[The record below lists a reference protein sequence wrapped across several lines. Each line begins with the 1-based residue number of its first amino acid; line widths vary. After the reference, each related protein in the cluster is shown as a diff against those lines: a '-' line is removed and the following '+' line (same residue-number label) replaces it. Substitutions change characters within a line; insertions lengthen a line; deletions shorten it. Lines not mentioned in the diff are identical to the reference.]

1 MATYPLVNNIA
12 HDYSCIEIDANGKIY
27 TGITEISYSQ
37 KLEPGAVMGTSA
49 QKLAR
54 TRGSHSA
61 EGSMTMNLAD
71 AEEFIADLGEG
82 YMETSFSMTV
92 TFSDGATAPH
102 VHRLIGCR
110 ITSDDFSHAQ
120 GPDPT
125 QNSFTLDVMRIERN
139 GLSPLASMMK

>member
-1 MATYPLVNNIA
+1 MATYPLVSGVA
-12 HDYSCIEIDANGKIY
+12 HDYSCIELDLGGVIY
-27 TGITEISYSQ
+27 TGITEITYSQ

-61 EGSMTMNLAD
+61 EGSMTMNLQD
-71 AEEFIADLGEG
+71 SEEFIAALGEG
-82 YMETSFSMTV
+82 FMETSFNITV
-92 TFSDGATAPH
+92 TFSDGVNSPH
-102 VHRLIGCR
+102 VHRLYGCR

-125 QNSFTLDVMRIERN
+125 QNGFTLDIMRIERN